1 MAKEEWSSLCRCH
14 YPKEEKLTIR
24 KFMKNFESDV
34 PYAFNAMLR
43 RILDK
48 YPYLDGWYSSKGSA
62 AIINEETDKL
72 DLDKFIEWISI
83 SENENPFGHYV
94 MKIID
99 CNKSIV
105 NIYYYKYGGIHKV
118 KFLDK
123 IQGSKLT
130 IDEME
135 KEIERVMWIIEDKKR
150 ELKEQ
155 EIKNKLNNIKNDF
168 K

>member
-1 MAKEEWSSLCRCH
+1 
-14 YPKEEKLTIR
+14 
-24 KFMKNFESDV
+24 MKNIESDV
-34 PYAFNAMLR
+34 PADFNAMLR
-43 RILDK
+43 RILAK
-48 YPYLDGWYSSKGSA
+48 YPYLNGWYSSKGSA
-62 AIINEETDKL
+62 AIILGDGDKL

-99 CNKSIV
+99 CNKFIV
-105 NIYYYKYGGIHKV
+105 NPKYYKYNGIHKV

-123 IQGSKLT
+123 IPAGGGRLT

>member
-1 MAKEEWSSLCRCH
+1 
-14 YPKEEKLTIR
+14 
-24 KFMKNFESDV
+24 
-34 PYAFNAMLR
+34 
-43 RILDK
+43 
-48 YPYLDGWYSSKGSA
+48 
-62 AIINEETDKL
+62 
-72 DLDKFIEWISI
+72 
-83 SENENPFGHYV
+83 

-99 CNKSIV
+99 CNKFIV
-105 NIYYYKYGGIHKV
+105 NLKYYKYKGIHKV

-123 IQGSKLT
+123 IPAGGGRMT